1 MTDAIVFPPQHWTIE
16 KLNAAVRLHDSV
28 INTVQAPLVALFPP
42 TIVSLVDGWMMLD
55 IGNDRMRL
63 FCRSGLVVEE
73 KADSVMFDIVLASD
87 WLPDARR
94 MLLTEA
100 GYGTCEVVDERTE
113 VAG

>member
-1 MTDAIVFPPQHWTIE
+1 MTDAIVFPPQYWTIE

-28 INTVQAPLVALFPP
+28 AHTVQATLVALFPP

-73 KADSVMFDIVLASD
+73 KADSVMFDIVLAND

-100 GYGTCEVVDERTE
+100 GYGTCEVIDERTE